1 MTGLIK
7 YLHKLVNQ
15 KNVQKRT
22 STPWMPNGKSFSK
35 FIYIYIYKN
44 NIYIYIYIIQNYIIY
59 IYNLYII
66 LCNT

>member
-35 FIYIYIYKN
+35 FIYIYIYIKI
-44 NIYIYIYIIQNYIIY
+44 IYIYIYIYIY
-59 IYNLYII
+59 NTKLYNLYI
-66 LCNT
+66 

>member
-1 MTGLIK
+1 MTDLIK

-44 NIYIYIYIIQNYIIY
+44 NIYIYIYNTKL
-59 IYNLYII
+59 YNLYI
-66 LCNT
+66 

>member
-44 NIYIYIYIIQNYIIY
+44 NIYIYIYIYI
-59 IYNLYII
+59 
-66 LCNT
+66 